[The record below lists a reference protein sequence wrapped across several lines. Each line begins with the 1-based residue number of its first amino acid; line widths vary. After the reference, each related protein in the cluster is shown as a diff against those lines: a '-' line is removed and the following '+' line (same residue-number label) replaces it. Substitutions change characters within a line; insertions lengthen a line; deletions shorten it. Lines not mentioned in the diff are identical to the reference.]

1 MAFSFG
7 LPPLDVKLNGQ
18 NYREWALSQNATLL
32 LQACGF
38 ASHLT
43 EDPPAAS
50 TDANDKA
57 VKGWCLDDD
66 RVMAA
71 IGMNV
76 ELSIRSCLEDHSTA
90 KEMWDHLKA
99 RYQQSSSTLRY
110 SIRQNLH
117 YLQQQQDM
125 SVEEY
130 YVAFTKLSSQLASMV
145 PVRLPMFSV

>member
-1 MAFSFG
+1 MPTAFSFG

-18 NYREWALSQNATLL
+18 NYREWVFSLKML
-32 LQACGF
+32 LQACGC

-43 EDPPAAS
+43 EDPPATS
-50 TDANDKA
+50 TDASDKA
-57 VKGWCLDDD
+57 VKTWCLDDD

-76 ELSIRSCLEDHSTA
+76 ELSIRSCLEDHSMA

-99 RYQQSSSTLRY
+99 RYQQSSSALRY

-117 YLQQQQDM
+117 YL
-125 SVEEY
+125 
-130 YVAFTKLSSQLASMV
+130 
-145 PVRLPMFSV
+145 

>member
-1 MAFSFG
+1 MAPPATSPSGDVSSSMPTAFSFG

-18 NYREWALSQNATLL
+18 NYREWAFSLKML
-32 LQACGF
+32 LQACGY

-57 VKGWCLDDD
+57 VKAWRLDDD

-76 ELSIRSCLEDHSTA
+76 ELSIRSCLEDHSAT

-99 RYQQSSSTLRY
+99 RYQ
-110 SIRQNLH
+110 
-117 YLQQQQDM
+117 
-125 SVEEY
+125 
-130 YVAFTKLSSQLASMV
+130 
-145 PVRLPMFSV
+145 

>member
-18 NYREWALSQNATLL
+18 NYREWAFSLKML
-32 LQACGF
+32 LQACGY

-43 EDPPAAS
+43 KEPPAAL

-57 VKGWCLDDD
+57 VKDWWLDDD
-66 RVMAA
+66 CVMAA

-99 RYQQSSSTLRY
+99 HYQQSSSSLRY

-117 YLQQQQDM
+117 YL
-125 SVEEY
+125 
-130 YVAFTKLSSQLASMV
+130 
-145 PVRLPMFSV
+145 